1 MSKQEESSTQ
11 ASIDQ
16 ASGSVRSRASRLI
29 TPRAVLDEQVAR
41 LNGRIDDEIRGL
53 DQRLASSLSDEAS
66 SLRDEVGRL
75 DDLIRDLYLR
85 IDTFVAEVG
94 RVDALIEVVELRLA
108 EAVELKGQ
116 DRSAERAEAR
126 RMAALDARLTELE
139 GRSAQGG

>member
-53 DQRLASSLSDEAS
+53 DQRLASSLSDE
-66 SLRDEVGRL
+66 VGRL

-116 DRSAERAEAR
+116 DRSAECAEAR

>member
-1 MSKQEESSTQ
+1 VSKQEESSTQ

-53 DQRLASSLSDEAS
+53 DQRLASSLSDE
-66 SLRDEVGRL
+66 VGRL

-126 RMAALDARLTELE
+126 RMAELDARLTELE

>member
-41 LNGRIDDEIRGL
+41 LNGRIADEIRGL
-53 DQRLASSLSDEAS
+53 DQRLASSLS
-66 SLRDEVGRL
+66 DEVGRL

>member
-53 DQRLASSLSDEAS
+53 NQRLASSLS
-66 SLRDEVGRL
+66 DEVGRL

-108 EAVELKGQ
+108 EAVELRGQ

>member
-1 MSKQEESSTQ
+1 VSKQEESSTQ
-11 ASIDQ
+11 ARIDQ

-53 DQRLASSLSDEAS
+53 DQRLASSLS
-66 SLRDEVGRL
+66 DEVGRL

>member
-53 DQRLASSLSDEAS
+53 GQRLASSLS
-66 SLRDEVGRL
+66 DEVGRL

>member
-1 MSKQEESSTQ
+1 VSKQEESSTQ

-53 DQRLASSLSDEAS
+53 DQRLASSLS
-66 SLRDEVGRL
+66 DEVGRL

>member
-1 MSKQEESSTQ
+1 
-11 ASIDQ
+11 
-16 ASGSVRSRASRLI
+16 
-29 TPRAVLDEQVAR
+29 VLDEQVAR

-53 DQRLASSLSDEAS
+53 DQRLASSLS
-66 SLRDEVGRL
+66 DEVGRL

>member
-16 ASGSVRSRASRLI
+16 ASGSVRSRASLLI

-53 DQRLASSLSDEAS
+53 DQRLASSLS
-66 SLRDEVGRL
+66 DEVGRL

-126 RMAALDARLTELE
+126 RMAALDARVAELE

>member
-11 ASIDQ
+11 ARIDQ

-53 DQRLASSLSDEAS
+53 DQRLASSLSE
-66 SLRDEVGRL
+66 EVGRL

-94 RVDALIEVVELRLA
+94 RVGALIEVVELRLA

-126 RMAALDARLTELE
+126 RMAALDARVAELE

>member
-53 DQRLASSLSDEAS
+53 DQRLASSLS
-66 SLRDEVGRL
+66 DEVGRL

>member
-11 ASIDQ
+11 ARIDQ

-53 DQRLASSLSDEAS
+53 DQRLASSLS
-66 SLRDEVGRL
+66 DEVGRL

>member
-53 DQRLASSLSDEAS
+53 DQRLASSLS
-66 SLRDEVGRL
+66 DEVGRL

-126 RMAALDARLTELE
+126 RMAALDARVAELE

>member
-1 MSKQEESSTQ
+1 MNHRQTSPSHYHRGRRPRVETRGVQHPGKHRP
-11 ASIDQ
+11 
-16 ASGSVRSRASRLI
+16 GVRVRAI
-29 TPRAVLDEQVAR
+29 EGIAADY
-41 LNGRIDDEIRGL
+41 IDDEIRGL
-53 DQRLASSLSDEAS
+53 DQRLASSLS
-66 SLRDEVGRL
+66 DEVGRL

>member
-53 DQRLASSLSDEAS
+53 DQRLASSLS
-66 SLRDEVGRL
+66 DEVGRL

-139 GRSAQGG
+139 GRSAHGG